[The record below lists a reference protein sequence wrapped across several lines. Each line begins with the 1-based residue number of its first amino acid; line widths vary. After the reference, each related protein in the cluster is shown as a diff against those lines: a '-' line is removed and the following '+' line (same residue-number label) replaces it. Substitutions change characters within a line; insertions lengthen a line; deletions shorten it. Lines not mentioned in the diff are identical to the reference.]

1 MRKNTG
7 GMAFPLMQSW
17 RKYGDVYEVSGCDEG
32 MTLRDY
38 FAAKAM
44 RGINWRL
51 VDYGGDTKE
60 TTDRRIS
67 AEQAAWCYAIA
78 DAMIAERAK

>member
-1 MRKNTG
+1 MSKDNG
-7 GMAFPLMQSW
+7 GTAFPKVTYKEPIGGGSHIMLID
-17 RKYGDVYEVSGCDEG
+17 GG

-44 RGINWRL
+44 QALISGSP
-51 VDYGGDTKE
+51 KE
-60 TTDRRIS
+60 S
-67 AEQAAWCYAIA
+67 GWLPNAERTAYLIA